1 MTQTTVGK
9 SARLLAATALAFA
22 ALGAQAQTSAI
33 TYPSVAR
40 STPAAR
46 AAEPATAQQRD
57 GVHSPRQ
64 RIATE
69 PTASVFVYETLGATP
84 SIRLPMMRQSAT
96 ADLQA
101 SLPNR

>member
-9 SARLLAATALAFA
+9 SARLLVAAALAFVA
-22 ALGAQAQTSAI
+22 HGAQAQTSAI

-40 STPAAR
+40 STPAVR
-46 AAEPATAQQRD
+46 AAEPAATQQRHTVAQSAAARCHRTD
-57 GVHSPRQ
+57 SERV
-64 RIATE
+64 
-69 PTASVFVYETLGATP
+69 
-84 SIRLPMMRQSAT
+84 RLRDARRHTVDPVPMTRHSAT

>member
-9 SARLLAATALAFA
+9 SARLLVAAALACVA
-22 ALGAQAQTSAI
+22 HGALAQTSAI

-40 STPAAR
+40 STPAVR
-46 AAEPATAQQRD
+46 AAEPAATQQRD
-57 GVHSPRQ
+57 VVRSPRQ
-64 RIATE
+64 RVATE

-84 SIRLPMMRQSAT
+84 SIRVPMTRHSAT